1 MDLNVRLRIYGIV
14 QGVNYRTH
22 TRAKAEELRLS
33 GIVRNE
39 PDGSVYLEAEG
50 PAEQVEKLKEWC
62 KAGPS
67 NAKVEKVEVEEGEIK
82 NFKGFEIKR

>member
-1 MDLNVRLRIYGIV
+1 MELNVRLRIYGIV

-22 TRAKAEELRLS
+22 ARVKAEELRLA

-50 PAEQVEKLKEWC
+50 PSEQIEKLKEWC

-67 NAKVEKVEVEEGEIK
+67 RAKVEKVEVQDGEIK
-82 NFKGFEIKR
+82 NYKGFEIQR